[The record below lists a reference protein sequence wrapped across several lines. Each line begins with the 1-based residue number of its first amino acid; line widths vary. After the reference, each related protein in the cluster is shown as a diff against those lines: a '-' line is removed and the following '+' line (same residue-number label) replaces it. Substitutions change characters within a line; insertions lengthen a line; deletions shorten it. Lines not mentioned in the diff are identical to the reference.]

1 MIEFRS
7 ISKTFPDGTTAVD
20 DFSLQLPS
28 HQTTV
33 FVGSSGCANV
43 QTSGVARAASSRYAR
58 S

>member
-33 FVGSSGCANV
+33 FVGSSALCLPTGRSMPPRSNG
-43 QTSGVARAASSRYAR
+43 SRAG
-58 S
+58 